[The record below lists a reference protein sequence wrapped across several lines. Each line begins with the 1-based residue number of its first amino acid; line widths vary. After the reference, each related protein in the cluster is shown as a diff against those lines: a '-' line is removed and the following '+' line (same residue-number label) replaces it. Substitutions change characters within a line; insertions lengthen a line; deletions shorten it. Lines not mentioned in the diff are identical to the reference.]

1 MGYKSKNEGEK
12 ILDEF
17 PGLSAEDLAEVEWLY
32 EPFLFYEKTSYGREV
47 WTTCCHGHEHVHTMT
62 ELFTATDYE
71 LLRMQHGEQVR
82 CPFCGRF
89 VTVKNHKLLR
99 SDWKHKQYMPVLFLH
114 TSEDGSTVYAQGY
127 WSMRDLKN
135 DPAGQILYMVTYV
148 YRFRKGEVMVWGR
161 SNDDCSVR
169 PVRGRKNL
177 RVPEPAARGGIYSY
191 VEPYDV
197 IGMNRL
203 KNSFLK
209 YTGYEVPITEW
220 ERQHWNCGYLRAD
233 LANYLAAAARWPEN
247 VEMLRKAGL
256 NEPVIDL
263 VYAGKKNADIM
274 KWGEV
279 DPRKAL
285 GLTKP
290 QLKEWMA
297 SGGELQTLR
306 VWKGIRKTGGS
317 VCFSDAKQ
325 IAEKFTSKT
334 FREIMS
340 RCNRH
345 RIHSGY
351 LLKYLELNTGPRCY
365 GGYFGMEQAA
375 QMWRDYI
382 DAAAKIGYDLSNP
395 IHQMPKHLEDKHI
408 EATRA
413 AQMLEV
419 EEKVKEFK
427 SRTAALDKRYGFEDK
442 EFFIRAP
449 IDAAEIV
456 AEGKA
461 LHHCV
466 GGYAERH
473 AKRTTTILFLRSK
486 AEPDKP
492 YVTIE
497 MNGNE
502 IRQIHGYNND
512 LGKGQVSPMVTHE
525 KLLHDWLAWLKA
537 GSKRD
542 KEGHPVMPNAKA
554 QKQRGAVA

>member
-1 MGYKSKNEGEK
+1 MGYKRKSADEK

-17 PGLSAEDLAEVEWLY
+17 PGLSAEDLADVEHLY
-32 EPFLFYEKTSYGREV
+32 EPFLFYEKTNYGREI
-47 WTTCCHGHEHVHTMT
+47 WTTCCHAHDHVHTLT
-62 ELFTATDYE
+62 ELFTPVDYE
-71 LLRMQHGEQVR
+71 LLHMQHGEEVR
-82 CPFCGRF
+82 CPFCGRY
-89 VTVKNHKLLR
+89 VTVRNHKLLR

-114 TSEDGSTVYAQGY
+114 TSEDGNTVYGQGY

-148 YRFRKGEVMVWGR
+148 YRFRRGEVMVWGR
-161 SNDDCSVR
+161 SDAPGRSVA
-169 PVRGRKNL
+169 PYFPKGL
-177 RVPEPAARGGIYSY
+177 RIPEPASRSGIYSQT
-191 VEPYDV
+191 EPYDV
-197 IGMNRL
+197 IGMSRL
-203 KNSFLK
+203 RESFLK
-209 YTGYEVPITEW
+209 YTEYDIPITEW
-220 ERQHWNCGYLRAD
+220 ERQHWANGYLRGD
-233 LANYLAAAARWPEN
+233 LANYLAAAALWPEN
-247 VEMLRKAGL
+247 VEMLRKIGL

-274 KWGEV
+274 NWDET
-279 DPRKAL
+279 DPRKAF

-297 SGGELQTLR
+297 LGGDLQDLR
-306 VWKGIRKTGGS
+306 VWKGMQKTGCKLS
-317 VCFSDAKQ
+317 FKQ
-325 IAEKFTSKT
+325 AREIKGKFMPKT
-334 FREIMS
+334 FRELIS
-340 RCNRH
+340 RCKRH
-345 RIHSGY
+345 KIHSGHLLRY
-351 LLKYLELNTGPRCY
+351 LDSQTGQRCH

-395 IHQMPKHLEDKHI
+395 IHQMPKYLDAKHN
-408 EATRA
+408 EATTA

-419 EEKVKEFK
+419 AEKVKEFK

-442 EFFIRAP
+442 DFFIRAP

-461 LHHCV
+461 LAHCV

-473 AKRTTTILFLRSK
+473 AKGATTILFLRRK

-497 MNGNE
+497 MNGST
-502 IRQIHGYNND
+502 IRQIHGYANEMKA
-512 LGKGQVSPMVTHE
+512 GSVSPMVTHE
-525 KLLHDWLAWLKA
+525 KLLRDWRKWLKA

-542 KEGHPVMPNAKA
+542 KDGRPVLPKPRKA
-554 QKQRGAVA
+554 EEAA

>member
-1 MGYKSKNEGEK
+1 MGYKSKNADEK

-17 PGLSAEDLAEVEWLY
+17 PGLSVEDLAEVEYLY
-32 EPFLFYEKTSYGREV
+32 EPYLFYEKTNYGREI
-47 WTTCCHGHEHVHTMT
+47 WTTCCHRHEHVHTLT
-62 ELFTATDYE
+62 ELFTPADYE
-71 LLRMQHGEQVR
+71 LLRMQHGETVR

-99 SDWKHKQYMPVLFLH
+99 SGWKHKQYMPVLFLH
-114 TSEDGSTVYAQGY
+114 VSEDGETIYAQGY

-148 YRFRKGEVMVWGR
+148 YRFRRGEVMVWGR
-161 SNDDCSVR
+161 SDAPGRSVD
-169 PVRGRKNL
+169 PYFPKGL
-177 RVPEPAARGGIYSY
+177 RIPEPASNGGLYSR

-197 IGMNRL
+197 IGMDRL
-203 KNSFLK
+203 QNSFLK
-209 YTGYEVPITEW
+209 YTRYDVPVTEW
-220 ERQHWNCGYLRAD
+220 ERQHWNNGRCRGD

-247 VEMLRKAGL
+247 VEMLRKIGL

-263 VYAGKKNADIM
+263 VYNGKKNADIM
-274 KWGEV
+274 NWDET
-279 DPRKAL
+279 DPRKAF

-297 SGGELQTLR
+297 LRGDLQTLR
-306 VWKGIRKTGGS
+306 VWKGLHKTDSQCSFEQARAVLG
-317 VCFSDAKQ
+317 
-325 IAEKFTSKT
+325 KFMPKT

-340 RCNRH
+340 RCKRH
-345 RIHSGY
+345 KIHSGH
-351 LLKYLELNTGPRCY
+351 LLNYLESQTGQRCH
-365 GGYFGMEQAA
+365 GGYFSTEQAA
-375 QMWRDYI
+375 QLWRDYI

-395 IHQMPKHLEDKHI
+395 IHQMPKHLDAKHN
-408 EATRA
+408 EATTA
-413 AQMLEV
+413 AQVLEV
-419 EEKVKEFK
+419 AEKVKEFK

-442 EFFIRAP
+442 DFFIRAP

-461 LHHCV
+461 LAHCV

-473 AKRTTTILFLRSK
+473 AKGTTTILFLRSK

-497 MNGNE
+497 MDGCT
-502 IRQIHGYNND
+502 IRQIHGYKND
-512 LGKGQVSPMVTHE
+512 IGAGRVSPMITHE
-525 KLLHDWLAWLKA
+525 KLLRDWRRWLNA

-542 KEGHPVMPNAKA
+542 KNGHPVMTTKKKHKEDAA
-554 QKQRGAVA
+554 